1 MSTSSKRISISQ
13 SVSAR
18 AGKLSYS
25 SDNKAVKVDS
35 AGTITIAARYIG
47 KANITVYAGDSNHV
61 KVKKIIPVTVSPKIP
76 GISQIKSPSAVS
88 VRLKWGKISY
98 ADGYQIQYSTT
109 SNFKKGTYDFMV
121 LSGGSKTTA
130 SLGAKQRIKGGKTY
144 YVRVRSFSNKSG
156 TRCYSAWS
164 KTKSVRVRK

>member
-1 MSTSSKRISISQ
+1 M
-13 SVSAR
+13 SAR

-76 GISQIKSPSAVS
+76 GKEPIGCVCKIKV
-88 VRLKWGKISY
+88 GK
-98 ADGYQIQYSTT
+98 D
-109 SNFKKGTYDFMV
+109 KLRRW
-121 LSGGSKTTA
+121 LSDPVFNN
-130 SLGAKQRIKGGKTY
+130 IKL
-144 YVRVRSFSNKSG
+144 
-156 TRCYSAWS
+156 
-164 KTKSVRVRK
+164 